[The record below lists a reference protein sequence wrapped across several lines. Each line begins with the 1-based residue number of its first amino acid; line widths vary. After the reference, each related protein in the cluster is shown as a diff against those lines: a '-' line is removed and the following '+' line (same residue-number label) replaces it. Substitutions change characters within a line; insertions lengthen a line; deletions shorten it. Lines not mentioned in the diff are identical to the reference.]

1 MEQQEAPDFSVDT
14 VKLYLAEEGVT
25 AASRIRSKILGTG
38 ILVPL
43 PPLLHGVT
51 STASSTC

>member
-1 MEQQEAPDFSVDT
+1 MEQQEPDFSVDT

-25 AASRIRSKILGTG
+25 AANRIRSKILGTG
-38 ILVPL
+38 ILVPPFL
-43 PPLLHGVT
+43 PHGVT